1 MNAHNRGDD
10 HLHGSIMRSNQTARD
25 PIPHRSPTSANEA
38 MLALNFPILLDNEV
52 MDFAQRHWPDRPSR
66 FMSARPDITDA
77 TT

>member
-1 MNAHNRGDD
+1 MSMNAHNRGDD

-52 MDFAQRHWPDRPSR
+52 MDFR
-66 FMSARPDITDA
+66 A
-77 TT
+77 TTLARSTKPVYECAA